1 MAYTCDKCGK
11 SDLPDSHAFLQ
22 HLSICPAFR
31 KAQEELEASR
41 AKRAEVY
48 VRELAEQKERVDTA
62 KKPVLQQVERRKEI
76 GGTAGDQF
84 QCRHCFGNFSKK
96 ANLIHHLLTAVSCK
110 RKVSADEIKDIRENA
125 PKDPSSECPHC
136 GAVVTKSVM
145 SRHINLNCPARK
157 SAKQPTK
164 APRVD
169 MNVSR
174 DSLVDR
180 AENLDIIETP
190 VEKLKE
196 REKTEGD
203 AQRERL
209 AESDCRQTAEK
220 SYRKKKAEMEEHSKF
235 QNELNTWTP
244 AEDAGAAVELDE
256 GNLEVDRAR
265 VNRVEKEKA
274 VQKKTAQNESVQAN
288 KSARKGGRYFF
299 SPDDRK
305 IVQRAFLFALD
316 SDGNR
321 KTTITSYIGTMKGQ
335 KSDFYKAYDGD
346 KVFKGM
352 IDRIM
357 EEEEFEWAEMKT
369 KIMNCYRALYRENPG
384 NTSASSGAGKA
395 KSLKPKTSK
404 KDATKSPAKKKQR
417 WAEESD
423 SEDGDSADFSEESSE
438 WE

>member
-1 MAYTCDKCGK
+1 MAHTCDQCKK
-11 SDLPDSHAFLQ
+11 SFPDSIAFFH
-22 HLSICPAFR
+22 HLSNCAAFR

-41 AKRAEVY
+41 ARNAEVY
-48 VRELAEQKERVDTA
+48 RIRELGAQKERPDTA
-62 KKPVLQQVERRKEI
+62 KTPVSQQVERRREE
-76 GGTAGDQF
+76 GGTTGGEF
-84 QCRHCFGNFSKK
+84 ECPKCFGTFSKK
-96 ANLIHHLLTAVSCK
+96 ANLINHVKTAMSCK
-110 RKVSADEIKDIRENA
+110 GKVSADEIKNIKQNA

-157 SAKQPTK
+157 SAKQPTR

-180 AENLDIIETP
+180 AENLGIIKTP

-196 REKTEGD
+196 QEKTEGD
-203 AQRERL
+203 AQREHL
-209 AESDCRQTAEK
+209 EESDCRQMAVK
-220 SYRKKKAEMEEHSKF
+220 SYRKKKAEMVEHSKF

-244 AEDAGAAVELDE
+244 AEDTVAAVELDE
-256 GNLEVDRAR
+256 GDLEVDRAR
-265 VNRVEKEKA
+265 VNRMEKDKA
-274 VQKKTAQNESVQAN
+274 VQKKTTQNERVQAN

-299 SPDDRK
+299 SLDDRK

-321 KTTITSYIGTMKGQ
+321 KATITSYIGTMKGQ

-384 NTSASSGAGKA
+384 NTSASTSGAGKA
-395 KSLKPKTSK
+395 KSLKPKSSK
-404 KDATKSPAKKKQR
+404 KDATKSPAKKKNR
-417 WAEESD
+417 YEEESD
-423 SEDGDSADFSEESSE
+423 SEEEESSE
-438 WE
+438 